1 MQSSLKQFKRA
12 GLACVALGVIS
23 ISQQSLAAGT
33 DANELIT
40 NTATVNFQVG
50 GVPQTPIASNV
61 AEFRVDRK
69 IDLHV
74 QEVGSTTTTATPGG
88 TNFVTTFFLRN
99 DGNAPQGF
107 QFASTAALVNRPNGS
122 TVGFPAVADAF
133 DMTNVR
139 VFVESTAC
147 TGIAQAGLGYVA
159 ASDTATTVPTLGEDA
174 CAFVYVVADA
184 PVTATNGQGA
194 VVRLAATAREVTT
207 LAALTQTAGADG
219 VMTVDTVF
227 GDTATIPGQ
236 VARDASAFAD
246 DIYVISAAALAVAK
260 TSTVISDPFN
270 LLVNPKAIPG
280 ATVEYAITLTNT
292 GAQAASVVSISDPV
306 PANTAFATGTYNAGA
321 SSVQIQVGATI
332 THCNAEAGGTDSN
345 GDGCVRTAGNALTV
359 GSPALTSVATGAGN
373 AVTVRFRVTIQ

>member
-1 MQSSLKQFKRA
+1 
-12 GLACVALGVIS
+12 LGAIAV
-23 ISQQSLAAGT
+23 SQQALAVGT
-33 DANELIT
+33 GADTPIT
-40 NTATVNFQVG
+40 NTATVSFQVG
-50 GVPQTPIASNV
+50 GVTQTPIVSNT

-74 QEVGSTTTTATPGG
+74 QEVGNTTTTATPGG

-99 DGNAPQGF
+99 DGNDSQGF

-122 TVGFPAVADAF
+122 TVGFSAIVDAF
-133 DMTNVR
+133 EVTNTR

-147 TGIAQAGLGYVA
+147 TGIAQGGLGYLA
-159 ASDTATTVPTLGEDA
+159 ASDTATTVPTLGADS

-194 VVRLAATAREVTT
+194 VVRLAATARVPTT

-236 VARDASAFAD
+236 VARDAQAFAD

-260 TSTVISDPFN
+260 TSAVVYDPFN
-270 LLVNPKAIPG
+270 GDIAPGVFPKAIPG
-280 ATVEYAITLTNT
+280 ARVEYAITLTNT
-292 GAQAASVVSISDPV
+292 GAQAASVVSISDPI
-306 PANTAFATGTYNAGA
+306 PANTVFATGTYNAGA

-332 THCNAEAGGTDSN
+332 THCNAEAGGTDTN
-345 GDGCVRTAGNALTV
+345 GDGCVRTALNALTV
-359 GSPALTSVATGAGN
+359 GSPALATVATGAGN
-373 AVTVRFRVTIQ
+373 AVTVRFRVTIN